1 MESGALLLT
10 ATITP
15 QAGVPNLRV
24 TDPGQRRAEYLS
36 SLAFAITLDPKV
48 VTSIVFAENSGADLS
63 DFKSLA
69 ERDARV
75 QLLNLSPALFKLL
88 GDGATW
94 KRRSCSMPRG
104 PRIRSSPQ
112 LACYGK
118 RPDAISS
125 TTLPK

>member
-69 ERDARV
+69 ER
-75 QLLNLSPALFKLL
+75 
-88 GDGATW
+88 
-94 KRRSCSMPRG
+94 RSCRASKPAA
-104 PRIRSSPQ
+104 PPYSSFLGTGLHGNVARAQ
-112 LACYGK
+112 CHADLA
-118 RPDAISS
+118 
-125 TTLPK
+125 